1 MRAIIVGAV
10 DSTRMAL
17 RRLAA
22 AVDWDVCALV
32 TLPPELAARHSD
44 YVDLAPDARAIGA
57 SVIHAA
63 DSNAPDVIAAVA
75 ALVPDMVFVIGWSQ
89 ICRPAF
95 RAAAGGN
102 VIGYHPAPL
111 PRLRGRG
118 VLPWTIL
125 LGEPITAGTLFWIDD
140 GVDTGDILAQQFF
153 HVGDDESVTSLYARH
168 LDVLGAMLDEALP
181 RLARPDPPRRQQDEA
196 FASWAARR
204 VPADG
209 AIDWQRPA
217 AEIARLVRAVS
228 RPYPGAFSAV
238 RGETLT
244 MWCATAEPGAR
255 HQAAVVGQVVE
266 RTEASFAVRCG
277 CGGLLRVTEW
287 HSPSGAMPPLHA
299 RLEPG
304 R

>member
-1 MRAIIVGAV
+1 MRAIIVGTV

-17 RRLAA
+17 RSLAA
-22 AVDWDVCALV
+22 SADWQVCALI
-32 TLPPELAARHSD
+32 TLPPELASRHSD
-44 YVDLAPDARAIGA
+44 YLDLAAEARAIGA
-57 SVIHAA
+57 TVIYAA
-63 DSNAPDVIAAVA
+63 DSNAPDVVA
-75 ALVPDMVFVIGWSQ
+75 AAADLAPDMTFVIGWSQ

-95 RAAAGGN
+95 RAAVGGN

-153 HVGDDESVTSLYARH
+153 HVGHDESVTSLYARH
-168 LDVLGAMLDEALP
+168 LEVLGAMLDETLP
-181 RLARPDPPRRQQDEA
+181 RLARPDPPRRRQDEA
-196 FASWAARR
+196 HASWAARR

-209 AIDWQRPA
+209 TIDWQRPA

-228 RPYPGAFSAV
+228 RPYPGAFTTM
-238 RGETLT
+238 RGEKLIV
-244 MWCATAEPGAR
+244 WSAIEVPGGR
-255 HQAAVVGQVVE
+255 YRAAVIGQVVD
-266 RTEASFAVRCG
+266 RAASHFDVRCG

-287 HSPSGAMPPLHA
+287 ESASKAMPPMHA
-299 RLEPG
+299 RMAAG
-304 R
+304 